1 MKKLPAL
8 FLWSWLAASSWSV
21 MLAHPLRSPVNENE
35 YVGNV
40 VGSVVD
46 ARTREGIQNATV
58 ILVGQPW
65 PSLSSIWA
73 TDLRNSLIA
82 SSSRKANTDDHGQ
95 FLINHVPTPYPFK
108 AYTVVAIAPGYSLEV
123 FDYLPVLPGAVM
135 SLECLFALTQ
145 GKAATTTVFRQNN
158 LKAPYS
164 YSHEKNLRI
173 PSRSVPDS
181 KDGAIVFATRE
192 GLVGRTTAN
201 GHVIRARD
209 RFVALPSR
217 RSLSGKGGREFQVR
231 LTHGE
236 KSVVAPVWDIGPW
249 NVRDD
254 HWSLSSQ
261 RERWRDLPQGLPQA
275 QAAFQDGYNG
285 GKDEFGR
292 QVKNPAGIDL
302 ADGIFWD
309 DLRMRD
315 NDWIK
320 VDYLWRIA
328 DKASGPA
335 GQEPSPSPK
344 EKRAPSGR
352 SRISSVFAE
361 ILRNA
366 KVVLTGKS
374 ARLNHAGSEQDER
387 VNAD

>member
-1 MKKLPAL
+1 MKKLPL
-8 FLWSWLAASSWSV
+8 FLWSWLVASSWSV
-21 MLAHPLRSPVNENE
+21 TLAHALGSPVNENE

-46 ARTREGIQNATV
+46 ARTQEGIPNATV
-58 ILVGQPW
+58 ILIGQPW
-65 PSLSSIWA
+65 RSLSSTWT

-82 SSSRKANTDDHGQ
+82 SSSRRSNTDGRGQ

-108 AYTVVAIAPGYSLEV
+108 AYTVIAVAPGYSLQV
-123 FDYLPVLPGAVM
+123 FDYVPVLPGAVM
-135 SLECLFALTQ
+135 SLECQFALTE
-145 GKAATTTVFRQNN
+145 GKAATTVFRQNN
-158 LKAPYS
+158 LKAPYR
-164 YSHEKNLRI
+164 YSHEKNLHI

-181 KDGAIVFATRE
+181 EHGRMVFATRE

-201 GHVIRARD
+201 GHVIRPRD

-231 LTHGE
+231 LTHGG

-309 DLRMRD
+309 DLQMRD

-320 VDYLWRIA
+320 VDYLWLA
-328 DKASGPA
+328 VDTASGPA
-335 GQEPSPSPK
+335 ERDPSPSPK
-344 EKRAPSGR
+344 EKRAPNGR
-352 SRISSVFAE
+352 SRASSIFAE
-361 ILRNA
+361 IVRTA
-366 KVVLTGKS
+366 KVVLTWKS
-374 ARLNHAGSEQDER
+374 ASLNPAIREPDEQ
-387 VNAD
+387 

>member
-8 FLWSWLAASSWSV
+8 FLSSWLAAAGWGV
-21 MLAHPLRSPVNENE
+21 VGAQPLDSPVNENE

-40 VGSVVD
+40 VGSIVD
-46 ARTREGIQNATV
+46 ARTREGIPNATV
-58 ILVGQPW
+58 ILVSQPW
-65 PSLSSIWA
+65 RSLSSSWT
-73 TDLRNSLIA
+73 TDLRNNLIA
-82 SSSRKANTDDHGQ
+82 SSGRKANTDDRGQ

-108 AYTVVAIAPGYSLEV
+108 AYTVVAVAPGYNLQV

-135 SLECLFALTQ
+135 SLECQFALTP
-145 GKAATTTVFRQNN
+145 GKAVTTVFRENN
-158 LKAPYS
+158 LKAPYR
-164 YSHEKNLRI
+164 YSHEGSLRI
-173 PSRSVPDS
+173 PSRSLPDS

-201 GHVIRARD
+201 GHVILPRD

-231 LTHGE
+231 LTHKG

-254 HWSLSSQ
+254 HWSLSSE

-292 QVKNPAGIDL
+292 PVKNPAGIDL
-302 ADGIFWD
+302 ADGIFWN
-309 DLRMRD
+309 DLQMRD

-320 VDYLWRIA
+320 VDYLWRTD
-328 DKASGPA
+328 DKVPGPA
-335 GQEPSPSPK
+335 EQEPSPSPK
-344 EKRAPSGR
+344 EKRAPSGS
-352 SRISSVFAE
+352 SRIYSIFAE

-366 KVVLTGKS
+366 KVVLMGKS
-374 ARLNHAGSEQDER
+374 ADLNQARSE
-387 VNAD
+387 

>member
-1 MKKLPAL
+1 MKKLPL
-8 FLWSWLAASSWSV
+8 FLWSWLVASSWSV
-21 MLAHPLRSPVNENE
+21 TLAHALGSPVNENE

-46 ARTREGIQNATV
+46 ARTQEGIPNATV
-58 ILVGQPW
+58 ILIGQPW
-65 PSLSSIWA
+65 HSLSSIWT

-82 SSSRKANTDDHGQ
+82 SSSRRSNTDGRGQ

-108 AYTVVAIAPGYSLEV
+108 AYTVIAVAPGYSLQV
-123 FDYLPVLPGAVM
+123 FDYVPVLPGAVM
-135 SLECLFALTQ
+135 SLECQFALTQ
-145 GKAATTTVFRQNN
+145 GKAAPTVFRQNN
-158 LKAPYS
+158 LKAPYR

-181 KDGAIVFATRE
+181 EHGRMVFATRE

-201 GHVIRARD
+201 GHVIGPHD

-231 LTHGE
+231 LTHGG

-309 DLRMRD
+309 DLQMRD

-320 VDYLWRIA
+320 VDYLWLA
-328 DKASGPA
+328 VDTASGPA
-335 GQEPSPSPK
+335 ERDPSPSPK
-344 EKRAPSGR
+344 EKRAPNGR
-352 SRISSVFAE
+352 SRASSIFAE
-361 ILRNA
+361 IVRTA

-374 ARLNHAGSEQDER
+374 ASLNPAIQEPDER
-387 VNAD
+387 

>member
-1 MKKLPAL
+1 MTPMKQIPVL
-8 FLWSWLAASSWSV
+8 FLASCVATSGWSV
-21 MLAHPLRSPVNENE
+21 LLAHSPRSPLNENE

-40 VGSVVD
+40 VGSVID
-46 ARTREGIQNATV
+46 ARTREGIPNATV

-65 PSLSSIWA
+65 HSRNSIWT

-82 SSSRKANTDDHGQ
+82 SASRKADTDNRGQ
-95 FLINHVPTPYPFK
+95 FLINDVPTPYPFK
-108 AYTVVAIAPGYSLEV
+108 PYTVVAVAPGYDLQV

-135 SLECLFALTQ
+135 SLECQFALTR
-145 GKAATTTVFRQNN
+145 GKSLTTVFRQDRF
-158 LKAPYS
+158 KAPYR
-164 YSHEKNLRI
+164 YSHENDLRI
-173 PSRSVPDS
+173 PSRSLPGS
-181 KDGAIVFATRE
+181 KDEAIVFATRE

-201 GHVIRARD
+201 GHLIRPRD

-217 RSLSGKGGREFQVR
+217 RSLSGKSGREFQVR
-231 LTHGE
+231 LTHKG

-309 DLRMRD
+309 DLQMRD

-320 VDYLWRIA
+320 VDYLWPVGEG
-328 DKASGPA
+328 SGSPE
-335 GQEPSPSPK
+335 QEPSSSPT
-344 EKRAPSGR
+344 EKRAPNRR
-352 SRISSVFAE
+352 SRVSSVFLE

-366 KVVLTGKS
+366 KILKGDS
-374 ARLNHAGSEQDER
+374 ASLRPEVDEK
-387 VNAD
+387 

>member
-1 MKKLPAL
+1 MKKVPAL
-8 FLWSWLAASSWSV
+8 FLWSWLAASCWSV
-21 MLAHPLRSPVNENE
+21 MLARPLRSPVNENE

-46 ARTREGIQNATV
+46 ARTRQGISKATV
-58 ILVGQPW
+58 ILISQPW
-65 PSLSSIWA
+65 QSRSSLWT
-73 TDLRNSLIA
+73 TDLRNRLIA
-82 SSSRKANTDDHGQ
+82 SSSRREETDSRGQ

-108 AYTVVAIAPGYSLEV
+108 AYTVVAVARGYGLQV

-135 SLECLFALTQ
+135 SLECEFALTQ
-145 GKAATTTVFRQNN
+145 GTAVTTVFRQGNR
-158 LKAPYS
+158 KPYR
-164 YSHEKNLRI
+164 YSHERTLRI
-173 PSRSVPDS
+173 PSRSLPDW
-181 KDGAIVFATRE
+181 KDGRMVFATRE

-201 GHVIRARD
+201 GHVIRPRD

-231 LTHGE
+231 LTHKG

-254 HWSLSSQ
+254 HWSPSSQ

-285 GKDEFGR
+285 GQDEFGR

-302 ADGIFWD
+302 ADGVFWD

-315 NDWIK
+315 NDWIR
-320 VDYLWRIA
+320 VDYLWTTS
-328 DKASGPA
+328 DNASGPA
-335 GQEPSPSPK
+335 EQDPYPSPK
-344 EKRAPSGR
+344 EKRAPSRR
-352 SRISSVFAE
+352 SRVSSIFAE
-361 ILRNA
+361 ILRTA

-374 ARLNHAGSEQDER
+374 AGLNHARPQPDER
-387 VNAD
+387 VNAN

>member
-8 FLWSWLAASSWSV
+8 FLSSWLAVAGWGV
-21 MLAHPLRSPVNENE
+21 MRAHALGSPVNENE

-40 VGSVVD
+40 VGWVVD
-46 ARTREGIQNATV
+46 ARTREGIPNATV
-58 ILVGQPW
+58 ILVSQPW
-65 PSLSSIWA
+65 RSLSSSWT
-73 TDLRNSLIA
+73 TDLRNNLIA
-82 SSSRKANTDDHGQ
+82 SSGRKANTDDRGQ

-108 AYTVVAIAPGYSLEV
+108 PYTVVAVAPGYNLQV

-135 SLECLFALTQ
+135 SLECQFALTP
-145 GKAATTTVFRQNN
+145 GKAATTVFRENN
-158 LKAPYS
+158 LKAPYR
-164 YSHEKNLRI
+164 YSHESSLRI
-173 PSRSVPDS
+173 PSRSLPDS

-201 GHVIRARD
+201 GHVILPRD

-231 LTHGE
+231 LTHKG

-254 HWSLSSQ
+254 HWSLSSE

-302 ADGIFWD
+302 ADGIFWN
-309 DLRMRD
+309 DLQMRD

-320 VDYLWRIA
+320 VDYLWRSD
-328 DKASGPA
+328 DKVSGPA
-335 GQEPSPSPK
+335 QQEPSPSQK
-344 EKRAPSGR
+344 EKRAPSRR
-352 SRISSVFAE
+352 SSIASIFAE

-374 ARLNHAGSEQDER
+374 ADLNHARLE
-387 VNAD
+387 

>member
-8 FLWSWLAASSWSV
+8 FLLSWLAAAGWSV
-21 MLAHPLRSPVNENE
+21 MRAHPLGSPVNENE

-46 ARTREGIQNATV
+46 ARTREGIPNATV

-65 PSLSSIWA
+65 RSLSSVWT
-73 TDLRNSLIA
+73 TDLRSSLIA
-82 SSSRKANTDDHGQ
+82 SSSRRANTDDRGQ

-108 AYTVVAIAPGYSLEV
+108 AYTVVAVAPGYNLQI

-135 SLECLFALTQ
+135 SLECQFALTP
-145 GKAATTTVFRQNN
+145 GKAVTTVFRQNN
-158 LKAPYS
+158 LKAPYR
-164 YSHEKNLRI
+164 YSHENKLRI
-173 PSRSVPDS
+173 PSRSLPDS

-201 GHVIRARD
+201 GHVIRPRD

-231 LTHGE
+231 LTHKG

-302 ADGIFWD
+302 ADGIFWN
-309 DLRMRD
+309 DLQMRD
-315 NDWIK
+315 NDWIE
-320 VDYLWRIA
+320 VDYLWRTA

-335 GQEPSPSPK
+335 EQEPSPSPQK
-344 EKRAPSGR
+344 KRAPSGR
-352 SRISSVFAE
+352 SRISSIFAE

-374 ARLNHAGSEQDER
+374 ADLNHARSEKDEA
-387 VNAD
+387 N

>member
-8 FLWSWLAASSWSV
+8 FLSSWLAASSWSV
-21 MLAHPLRSPVNENE
+21 MLGHPLGSPVNENE

-46 ARTREGIQNATV
+46 ARTRKGIPNATV

-65 PSLSSIWA
+65 HSRSSIWT
-73 TDLRNSLIA
+73 TDLRSSLIA
-82 SSSRKANTDDHGQ
+82 SSSHRANTDDSGQ

-108 AYTVVAIAPGYSLEV
+108 AYTVVAVAPGYSLQV

-135 SLECLFALTQ
+135 SLECQFALTQ
-145 GKAATTTVFRQNN
+145 GKTVTTVFRQNN
-158 LKAPYS
+158 LKAPYR
-164 YSHEKNLRI
+164 YSHENNLRI
-173 PSRSVPDS
+173 PSRSLPDS

-201 GHVIRARD
+201 GHVIRPRD

-217 RSLSGKGGREFQVR
+217 RSLSRKGGREFQVR
-231 LTHGE
+231 LTHKG

-254 HWSLSSQ
+254 HWSLSTQ

-275 QAAFQDGYNG
+275 EAAFQDRYNG

-292 QVKNPAGIDL
+292 EVKNPAGIDL
-302 ADGIFWD
+302 ADGVFWD
-309 DLRMRD
+309 DLQMRD

-320 VDYLWRIA
+320 VDYLWRTV
-328 DKASGPA
+328 DNASGPA
-335 GQEPSPSPK
+335 QQEPSPSPK
-344 EKRAPSGR
+344 EKRPPSGR
-352 SRISSVFAE
+352 SRVSSIFAE
-361 ILRNA
+361 ILRTA

-374 ARLNHAGSEQDER
+374 ADLNHARPE
-387 VNAD
+387 

>member
-1 MKKLPAL
+1 MKKLPAS
-8 FLWSWLAASSWSV
+8 FLWSWLAASCWSV
-21 MLAHPLRSPVNENE
+21 MWAHPLRSPVNENE

-46 ARTREGIQNATV
+46 SRTRQGISKATV
-58 ILVGQPW
+58 ILISQPW
-65 PSLSSIWA
+65 QSRSSFWT
-73 TDLRNSLIA
+73 TDLRNRLIA
-82 SSSRKANTDDHGQ
+82 SSSRRADTDNRGQ

-108 AYTVVAIAPGYSLEV
+108 AYTVVAVAPGYGLQV

-135 SLECLFALTQ
+135 SLECEFALTQ
-145 GKAATTTVFRQNN
+145 GTAVTTVFRQGNR
-158 LKAPYS
+158 KAPYR
-164 YSHEKNLRI
+164 YSHETNLRI
-173 PSRSVPDS
+173 PSRSLPDS
-181 KDGAIVFATRE
+181 KDGRMVFATRE

-201 GHVIRARD
+201 GHVIRPRD

-231 LTHGE
+231 LTHKG

-275 QAAFQDGYNG
+275 QAAFQDGYNS

-315 NDWIK
+315 NDWIR
-320 VDYLWRIA
+320 VDYLWTSE
-328 DKASGPA
+328 KASGPA
-335 GQEPSPSPK
+335 EQEPSPK
-344 EKRAPSGR
+344 EKRPPSRR
-352 SRISSVFAE
+352 SRVSSIFAE
-361 ILRNA
+361 ILRTA
-366 KVVLTGKS
+366 RVVLTGKS
-374 ARLNHAGSEQDER
+374 AGLNHARPQPDER
-387 VNAD
+387 VNATEN

>member
-8 FLWSWLAASSWSV
+8 FLWSWLAASGWSV
-21 MLAHPLRSPVNENE
+21 MRAHPLGSPVNENE

-46 ARTREGIQNATV
+46 ARTREGIPNATV
-58 ILVGQPW
+58 ILVSQPW
-65 PSLSSIWA
+65 RLLSSIWT
-73 TDLRNSLIA
+73 TDLRNNLIA
-82 SSSRKANTDDHGQ
+82 SSSRRANTDDRGQ

-108 AYTVVAIAPGYSLEV
+108 AYTIVAVAPGYSLQV

-135 SLECLFALTQ
+135 SLECQFALTP
-145 GKAATTTVFRQNN
+145 GKAVTTVFRQNN
-158 LKAPYS
+158 LKAPYR
-164 YSHEKNLRI
+164 YSHENNLRI
-173 PSRSVPDS
+173 PSRSLLDS

-201 GHVIRARD
+201 GHVIRPRD
-209 RFVALPSR
+209 RFVSLPSR
-217 RSLSGKGGREFQVR
+217 RSLSGK
-231 LTHGE
+231 
-236 KSVVAPVWDIGPW
+236 
-249 NVRDD
+249 
-254 HWSLSSQ
+254 
-261 RERWRDLPQGLPQA
+261 WRDLPQGLPQA

-302 ADGIFWD
+302 ADGIFWN
-309 DLRMRD
+309 DLQMRD

-320 VDYLWRIA
+320 VDFLWRTA

-335 GQEPSPSPK
+335 EQEPSPSPK

-352 SRISSVFAE
+352 SRISSILAE

-374 ARLNHAGSEQDER
+374 AGLNPARSEQDER
-387 VNAD
+387 VNAN

>member
-1 MKKLPAL
+1 MKKLPL
-8 FLWSWLAASSWSV
+8 FLWSWLVASSWGV
-21 MLAHPLRSPVNENE
+21 TLAHALGSPVNENE

-58 ILVGQPW
+58 ILIGQPW
-65 PSLSSIWA
+65 HSLTSIWT

-82 SSSRKANTDDHGQ
+82 SSSHRSNTDGRGQ

-108 AYTVVAIAPGYSLEV
+108 AYTVIAVAPGYGLQV
-123 FDYLPVLPGAVM
+123 FDYVPVLPGAVM
-135 SLECLFALTQ
+135 SLECQFALTQ
-145 GKAATTTVFRQNN
+145 GKGATTVFRQNN
-158 LKAPYS
+158 LRAPYR
-164 YSHEKNLRI
+164 YSHENDLRI

-181 KDGAIVFATRE
+181 KHGRMVFATRE

-201 GHVIRARD
+201 GHVIGPRD

-231 LTHGE
+231 LTHGG

-275 QAAFQDGYNG
+275 QAAFEDGYND

-302 ADGIFWD
+302 ADGIFWE
-309 DLRMRD
+309 DLQMHD

-320 VDYLWRIA
+320 VDYLWLTVDR
-328 DKASGPA
+328 ASGPA
-335 GQEPSPSPK
+335 EQKPSPSPK
-344 EKRAPSGR
+344 EKRAPNGR
-352 SRISSVFAE
+352 SRASSIFSQ
-361 ILRNA
+361 ILRTA

-374 ARLNHAGSEQDER
+374 VSLNSATPELEER
-387 VNAD
+387 VNAN

>member
-1 MKKLPAL
+1 MKKLPL
-8 FLWSWLAASSWSV
+8 FLWSWLVACSWSAV
-21 MLAHPLRSPVNENE
+21 LAHPLDSPVNENE

-58 ILVGQPW
+58 ILIGQPW
-65 PSLSSIWA
+65 HSLSSIWT

-82 SSSRKANTDDHGQ
+82 SSSRRANTDGRGQ

-108 AYTVVAIAPGYSLEV
+108 AYTVIAVAPGYNLQV
-123 FDYLPVLPGAVM
+123 FDYVPVLPGAVM
-135 SLECLFALTQ
+135 SLECQFALTQ
-145 GKAATTTVFRQNN
+145 GKA
-158 LKAPYS
+158 PYR
-164 YSHEKNLRI
+164 YSHENNLRI
-173 PSRSVPDS
+173 PSRSLPDS
-181 KDGAIVFATRE
+181 KDGAMVFATRE

-201 GHVIRARD
+201 GHVVRPRD

-217 RSLSGKGGREFQVR
+217 RSLSGKGRREFQVR
-231 LTHGE
+231 LTHKG

-302 ADGIFWD
+302 ADGLFWD
-309 DLRMRD
+309 DLQMRD

-320 VDYLWRIA
+320 VDYLWRTF
-328 DKASGPA
+328 DRASGPA
-335 GQEPSPSPK
+335 EQEPSPSPK
-344 EKRAPSGR
+344 EKRAPNGR
-352 SRISSVFAE
+352 SRASSIFGE
-361 ILRNA
+361 ILRTA

-374 ARLNHAGSEQDER
+374 GLELEAR
-387 VNAD
+387 VNAK